1 MSVVVF
7 YERGGFSSR
16 ECFLFFNFFTDTSKA
31 EIKLFTSKISFN
43 AMELFYICVGIGAAS
58 WRAEFCYEVKYWYF
72 DYSCRFTM
80 ASLFV
85 MFRITWHFIDPD
97 CARACYKL
105 DIGGHVKR
113 ELPSSNR
120 SEISELKTSFL
131 VQRCTWIIDRLGLAK
146 ENTLNV
152 NCTSLEGLGTYRV
165 GQSQRS
171 FWPHY

>member
-1 MSVVVF
+1 MICTLNKQRKQINWIINLIVVCC
-7 YERGGFSSR
+7 
-16 ECFLFFNFFTDTSKA
+16 CFLWTRWLFFSRMLFIFFTFFTDTSKA

-58 WRAEFCYEVKYWYF
+58 SRAEFCYEVKYWYF

-120 SEISELKTSFL
+120 SEISELKTCFL
-131 VQRCTWIIDRLGLAK
+131 FRGAREL
-146 ENTLNV
+146 
-152 NCTSLEGLGTYRV
+152 
-165 GQSQRS
+165 
-171 FWPHY
+171 